1 MRIEEVVRPDS
12 LSFANQRKV
21 VILRD
26 VHGHSWSHI
35 ASQVYNNQGER
46 PSRFLVARVY
56 KRFGRRNGR
65 VVMNYANCG
74 RRPWKVTSDV
84 KSFLLSRLRILRKRS
99 LCTSTM
105 LQRQLAQERGVCLEA
120 STIRRVLTQA
130 GYKWLPRSQ
139 KRKYSPEVRAA
150 RLAFAQRFACMR
162 PCQVK
167 AAIAMSIDGIVL
179 SMPPTD
185 AAERANWCA
194 CGDTHMWRKP
204 SEAASPDLAGDQK
217 YGKQVPPERA
227 VPMWGGITH
236 AGFSVLCFH
245 PQKKLKAEEW
255 ARVVQKGVVVA
266 AIRGMA
272 PAKPDGPWPLLADNE
287 RFLRAPASRAAYAAE
302 GLSLVRAMPPKSPDL
317 NPIERYWAWLRRKL
331 RLMDL
336 QDLHLRRP
344 RLGKTAYKARI
355 RAVCKSAKSHQ
366 VAAAC
371 FKGLRKVCREV
382 VRKKG
387 AAARS

>member
-26 VHGHSWSHI
+26 AHGHSWSDI
-35 ASQVYNNQGER
+35 ASKVYNLKGER

-65 VVMNYANCG
+65 VQMRYANCG
-74 RRPWKVTSDV
+74 RRPWKVTPGV
-84 KSFLLSRLRILRKRS
+84 KSFLLSRLRILRRRS

-105 LQRQLAQERGVCLEA
+105 LQRELAEAQGVRLEA
-120 STIRRVLTQA
+120 STIRRVLTRA

-139 KRKYSPEVRAA
+139 KRKYSPKDRKARAAFAARFASMRPCEVRAA
-150 RLAFAQRFACMR
+150 IVMC
-162 PCQVK
+162 
-167 AAIAMSIDGIVL
+167 IDGIVL
-179 SMPPTD
+179 SMPPED

-204 SEAASPDLAGDQK
+204 CEAASPELAGDEK
-217 YGKQVPPERA
+217 YGKQVPLRRA

-236 AGFSVLCFH
+236 SGFSLLCFH
-245 PQKKLKAEEW
+245 PQKKLTAVEW
-255 ARVVQKGVVVA
+255 ARVVQKGGVLG
-266 AIRGMA
+266 AIRRMHPEKA
-272 PAKPDGPWPLLADNE
+272 HGPWPLLADNE
-287 RFLRAPASRAAYAAE
+287 RFLRAAASRAAYAAE
-302 GLSLVRAMPPKSPDL
+302 GLSLVRDMPPRSPDL

-355 RAVCKSAKSHQ
+355 RAVCKSPKSQ
-366 VAAAC
+366 DVAAAC

-382 VRKKG
+382 VRKRG
-387 AAARS
+387 AGARS